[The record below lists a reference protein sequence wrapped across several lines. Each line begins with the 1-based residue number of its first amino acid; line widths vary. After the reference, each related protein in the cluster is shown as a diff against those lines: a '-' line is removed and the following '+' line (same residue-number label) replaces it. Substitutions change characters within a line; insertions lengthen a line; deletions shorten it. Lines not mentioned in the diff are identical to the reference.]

1 MLSSLERKGIVWR
14 ERRGR
19 VYSVKFTDK
28 GLEML
33 KGIKRTG
40 KELGEEMF
48 SEMSSKEK
56 SNFLLLLE
64 KTIKGFEG
72 CK

>member
-19 VYSVKFTDK
+19 VYSVKLTDK
-28 GLEML
+28 GLEMQ
-33 KGIKRTG
+33 RAG

-48 SEMSSKEK
+48 SEMSSEEK

-64 KTIKGFEG
+64 KVIKGFEG

>member
-1 MLSSLERKGIVWR
+1 MRLEELGITFLGFKALVRLKGTR
-14 ERRGR
+14 CSRP
-19 VYSVKFTDK
+19 
-28 GLEML
+28 LML
-33 KGIKRTG
+33 KSIKRIG
-40 KELGEEMF
+40 KELGEEML

-64 KTIKGFEG
+64 KVIKGFEG